1 MLVDF
6 VFGIVVDDDVVF
18 FFDYVFQVLSFWI
31 EIDPETKANKLNVM
45 KKKRPNDM
53 IKNII
58 FISYYNLTYI
68 KVIIKSF

>member
-1 MLVDF
+1 MVDF
-6 VFGIVVDDDVVF
+6 VFGVVVDDDVVF
-18 FFDYVFQVLSFWI
+18 FFDCVFEVLNFWI

>member
-45 KKKRPNDM
+45 KKKRPIDM
-53 IKNII
+53 IENII

>member
-6 VFGIVVDDDVVF
+6 VFDIVVDDDVVF